1 MQGSESMTA
10 SDSRVANRRAAPRY
24 WVRSACALHTP
35 DGRLH
40 GRLRDISAAGAFVE
54 MRRGPATGTAVR
66 LEHPT
71 AGSLEGIIVRRTED
85 GVSLAFNPGDGNVGF
100 ALQIISSEFRRTR
113 NGDTS
118 PHSLQPID

>member
-1 MQGSESMTA
+1 MTA
-10 SDSRVANRRAAPRY
+10 SDSQVANRRTAPRY
-24 WVRSACALHTP
+24 WVRSACALHTA

-71 AGSLEGIIVRRTED
+71 AGSLEGVIVRRTEE
-85 GVSLAFNPGDGNVGF
+85 GVSLAFTPGDSNVGF
-100 ALQIISSEFRRTR
+100 ALKVISSEIRLARTGE
-113 NGDTS
+113 NS
-118 PHSLQPID
+118 SHSLQSID